1 VATSAKK
8 EVTCGYNDHYHLYI
22 SMVVNKQDTANNKSN
37 VTVKLYAKSDS
48 TTYKYQGSSTVKL
61 TVGGT
66 QRVNKSI
73 TVNFS
78 DKATVNLAE
87 WTGDITHD
95 SDGKK
100 TLSYS
105 GSFTASSDWLSGGSI
120 SSSAELDTIPRA
132 TKPTLS
138 ATAVELG
145 KAITVKISGAV
156 STWTHALYYRIGTG
170 SWTKVTDGL
179 KADYSWTTPLSIA
192 SSFPSATSGTI
203 TIGLNT
209 YNGSTKIGSTQ
220 TVSLKVTVPAS
231 IKPSVSS
238 VTVSETASGLSSYG
252 YVQNKS
258 LLKIVASASGSYSS
272 TIKSY
277 KFAIGSQSYTGTSG
291 TYTMQET
298 VSGSG
303 AITVKVTAT
312 DSRGRTGEKSVTIT
326 VQAYHVPQIT
336 QFTCNRCDASGNI
349 DDDGK
354 YLSATITFS
363 ISSLS
368 NKNTGKY
375 VIAYRKTTETTW
387 TEKAS
392 GTATDYDRTYVS
404 STECFDTNVGYV
416 IRLTVKDDF
425 TQAQI
430 EKEVGSGARLMSY
443 VIKKMALAIGKI
455 AETANTFEVA
465 LAAVFKNGI
474 KCLKSIYFTDTNIT
488 AGLVWQNQAW
498 QEDDDTAG
506 VYKHNIALQG
516 GSPSTARAIFLK
528 DQDNKLYVWE
538 YDDTNQ
544 TLTIN
549 AKTKL
554 PIVQKT
560 LWSGSIW
567 PNDSQTATFSE
578 KVSQQANGI
587 VLVFC
592 RYNSGALDENF
603 ICRYIPKQIVNL
615 KAGKGHTFPLFSA
628 TLSAAAVKYI
638 YISDDRLTGHA
649 NNTASGTSNCGIK
662 YQNDYFCLRY
672 VLGV

>member
-1 VATSAKK
+1 MATSAKK

-22 SMVVNKQDTANNKSN
+22 SMVVNKQDAANNKSN

-48 TTYKYQGSSTVKL
+48 ATYKYQGSSTVKL

-66 QRVNKSI
+66 QRINKSI
-73 TVNFS
+73 SVNFS
-78 DKATVNLAE
+78 DKATVALAE
-87 WTGDITHD
+87 WTGDIVHD

-105 GSFTASSDWLSGGSI
+105 GSFTASSDWLNGGSI
-120 SSSAELDTIPRA
+120 SNSTALDIIPRA

-138 ATAVELG
+138 ASSVELG

-179 KADYSWTTPLSIA
+179 KANYSWTTPLSIA

-209 YNGSTKIGSTQ
+209 YNNGTKIGSTQ
-220 TVSLKVTVPAS
+220 TVDLKVTVPAS

-238 VTVSETASGLSSYG
+238 VAISEMASGLSAYG

-258 LLKIVASASGSYSS
+258 LLKIVASASGSYGSE
-272 TIKSY
+272 IKSY
-277 KFAIGSQSYTGTSG
+277 KYAIGSQNYTGTSG
-291 TYTMQET
+291 TYAMQET
-298 VSGSG
+298 VRSSGTV
-303 AITVKVTAT
+303 TVKVTVT
-312 DSRGRTGEKSVTIT
+312 DSRGRMGEKSATIT

-336 QFTCNRCDASGNI
+336 RFACNRCDSSGNI
-349 DDDGK
+349 DDNGK
-354 YLSATITFS
+354 NLSVSMAFS
-363 ISSLS
+363 VSSLG

-375 VIAYRKTTETTW
+375 IIAYRKSTETTW

-392 GTATDYDRTYVS
+392 GSLYDYDNIYVS
-404 STECFDTNVGYV
+404 TSECLDTNVGYV

-443 VIKKMALAIGKI
+443 VIKKMALAVGKI

-465 LAAVFKNGI
+465 LAAVFRNGI
-474 KCLKSIYFTDTNIT
+474 KCLKSVYFTDTNIT

-498 QEDDDTAG
+498 QDDDDTTG

-516 GSPSTARAIFLK
+516 GSSSTARAIFLK
-528 DQDNKLYVWE
+528 DQNNKLYVWE

-554 PIVQKT
+554 PIIQKT
-560 LWSGSIW
+560 LWSGAVW
-567 PNDSQTATFSE
+567 PNDSQTITFSE

-603 ICRYIPKQIVNL
+603 ICRYVPKRMVSL
-615 KAGKGHTFPLFSA
+615 KPGKGHTFPLFSGN
-628 TLSAAAVKYI
+628 LSAAVKYI

-649 NNTASGTSNCGIK
+649 NNTASGTANSGIK